1 MARIAEPVHN
11 FEAQERDFAHVAELL
26 GIGMCYFPWFEATMK
41 EQVGQSL
48 LAHIGKLSSYNFPYL
63 LTATMTVCPPTP
75 SSSGL
80 NRHASLCPTA
90 PSSPI
95 YTNPPHA

>member
-1 MARIAEPVHN
+1 MILSIRMRGLSTGRWKWSLLVVNMARIAEPVHN

-48 LAHIGKLSSYNFPYL
+48 LSHIGKLSFYNFPYL
-63 LTATMTVCPPTP
+63 LTATMTVCERIP
-75 SSSGL
+75 
-80 NRHASLCPTA
+80 C
-90 PSSPI
+90 
-95 YTNPPHA
+95 